1 MTFNSTTM
9 TKQIFSLMIAATL
22 VVSCGQKDN
31 NQTVD
36 QLIAAKNNKELQAR
50 KATIQADLAKIEAAL
65 ATLNVRKEE
74 ALVSVATLKDTV
86 FNHYLDIQGS
96 VETKE
101 NILIQPEMPGTLVA
115 LNVKAGQRV
124 SKGQLLARVDDGGSS
139 QQVASLETQYQLAKT
154 TFERQKNL
162 WSQKIGSEIQY
173 LQAQT
178 QMLSLQRSVAQA
190 KAMLSKTEIRA
201 PFSGTIDE
209 VFVERGQVVS
219 AGPQGLMRIVNLN
232 NMYVSTSIPESYIGK
247 LKVGTQVDV
256 FLTSLNKN
264 YKGKVRQIGNFI
276 NPNNRSFGIEVSIP
290 NPENLLRPNQVAK
303 LKVIDYT
310 VKNAIVVPSNVIQ
323 EDGKGNQFVF
333 VATNSDGKTAT
344 AKKAMV
350 TIGKSS
356 DNVTEILSGLSAN
369 DIIVIEGVNT
379 ISEEMK
385 LNFYY
390 FNSRKNKLCHIK
402 IKNSAFQVGQLTI
415 VSRCIS

>member
-1 MTFNSTTM
+1 M
-9 TKQIFSLMIAATL
+9 TKLIFPLLVTTSLL
-22 VVSCGQKDN
+22 VSCGDKQND
-31 NQTVD
+31 QTVD

-50 KATIQADLAKIEAAL
+50 KASIQADLAKIDAAL

-96 VETKE
+96 VNTKE
-101 NILIQPEMPGTLVA
+101 NILIQPEMPGTLIA

-162 WSQKIGSEIQY
+162 WNQKIGSEIQY

-209 VFVERGQVVS
+209 VFVERGQVVA
-219 AGPQGLMRIVNLN
+219 AGAQGLMRIVNLN

-333 VATNSDGKTAT
+333 VASNSNGKTAI

-350 TIGKSS
+350 TTGKSS

-379 ISEEMK
+379 ISEGMK
-385 LNFYY
+385 LNF
-390 FNSRKNKLCHIK
+390 
-402 IKNSAFQVGQLTI
+402 
-415 VSRCIS
+415 

>member
-1 MTFNSTTM
+1 MKFNNIPM
-9 TKQIFSLMIAATL
+9 TKKIFSLLIASAIFA
-22 VVSCGQKDN
+22 SCGNKDN
-31 NQTVD
+31 AQTVD

-96 VETKE
+96 VNTKE
-101 NILIQPEMPGTLVA
+101 NILIQPEMPGTLIA

-162 WSQKIGSEIQY
+162 WNQKIGSEIQY

-209 VFVERGQVVS
+209 VFVEKGQVVA

-232 NMYVSTSIPESYIGK
+232 NMYVSTSVPESYIGK

-333 VATNSDGKTAT
+333 VATNSNGKTAM

-350 TIGKSS
+350 TTGKSS

-379 ISEEMK
+379 ISEGMK
-385 LNFYY
+385 LNF
-390 FNSRKNKLCHIK
+390 
-402 IKNSAFQVGQLTI
+402 
-415 VSRCIS
+415 

>member
-1 MTFNSTTM
+1 MTLNRTPM
-9 TKQIFSLMIAATL
+9 TKQIFSLLIAATL

-50 KATIQADLAKIEAAL
+50 KALIQADLAKIEAAL

-101 NILIQPEMPGTLVA
+101 NILIQPEMPGTLVS

-333 VATNSDGKTAT
+333 VASNSDGKTAT

-379 ISEEMK
+379 ISEGMK
-385 LNFYY
+385 LNF
-390 FNSRKNKLCHIK
+390 
-402 IKNSAFQVGQLTI
+402 
-415 VSRCIS
+415 

>member
-1 MTFNSTTM
+1 M
-9 TKQIFSLMIAATL
+9 TKLIFPLLVTTSLL
-22 VVSCGQKDN
+22 VSCGDKQND
-31 NQTVD
+31 QTVD

-50 KATIQADLAKIEAAL
+50 KATIQADLAKIDAAL

-96 VETKE
+96 VNTKE
-101 NILIQPEMPGTLVA
+101 NILIQPEMPGTLIA

-162 WSQKIGSEIQY
+162 WNQKIGSEIQY

-209 VFVERGQVVS
+209 VFVERGQVVA
-219 AGPQGLMRIVNLN
+219 AGAQGLMRIVNLN

-333 VATNSDGKTAT
+333 VASNSNGKTAM

-350 TIGKSS
+350 TTGKSS

-379 ISEEMK
+379 ISEGMK
-385 LNFYY
+385 LNF
-390 FNSRKNKLCHIK
+390 
-402 IKNSAFQVGQLTI
+402 
-415 VSRCIS
+415 

>member
-1 MTFNSTTM
+1 MKFNITPM
-9 TKQIFSLMIAATL
+9 TKLIFPLLVATSLI
-22 VVSCGQKDN
+22 VSCGDKQN

-50 KATIQADLAKIEAAL
+50 KAAIQADLAKIDAAL

-96 VETKE
+96 VDTKE
-101 NILIQPEMPGTLVA
+101 NILIQPEMPGTLIA
-115 LNVKAGQRV
+115 LTVKAGQRV

-209 VFVERGQVVS
+209 VFVEKGQVVS
-219 AGPQGLMRIVNLN
+219 ASPQGLMRIVNLN
-232 NMYVSTSIPESYIGK
+232 NMYVSTSVPESYIGK

-310 VKNAIVVPSNVIQ
+310 VKNAIVVPSNIIQ

-333 VATNSDGKTAT
+333 VASNSNGKTAT
-344 AKKAMV
+344 AKKAIV
-350 TIGKSS
+350 TTGKSS

-379 ISEEMK
+379 ISEGMK
-385 LNFYY
+385 LNF
-390 FNSRKNKLCHIK
+390 
-402 IKNSAFQVGQLTI
+402 
-415 VSRCIS
+415 

>member
-9 TKQIFSLMIAATL
+9 TKQIFILLTAVTQ

-36 QLIAAKNNKELQAR
+36 QLIAAKNNTELQAR
-50 KATIQADLAKIEAAL
+50 KALIQADLAKIDAAL

-96 VETKE
+96 VNTKE
-101 NILIQPEMPGTLVA
+101 NMLIQPEMPGTLIA

-323 EDGKGNQFVF
+323 EDGKGKQFVF
-333 VATNSDGKTAT
+333 VATNSNGKTAT

-379 ISEEMK
+379 ISEGMK
-385 LNFYY
+385 LNF
-390 FNSRKNKLCHIK
+390 
-402 IKNSAFQVGQLTI
+402 
-415 VSRCIS
+415 